1 MRRLGRGI
9 NYMHLCDGY
18 AYLGCQHMHTLVI
31 YVTVFYAFVGSL
43 GIHTS
48 ETNFTACLHFDVIY
62 FILQDLSTSIK
73 GWGQL

>member
-62 FILQDLSTSIK
+62 FILYDPPK
-73 GWGQL
+73 